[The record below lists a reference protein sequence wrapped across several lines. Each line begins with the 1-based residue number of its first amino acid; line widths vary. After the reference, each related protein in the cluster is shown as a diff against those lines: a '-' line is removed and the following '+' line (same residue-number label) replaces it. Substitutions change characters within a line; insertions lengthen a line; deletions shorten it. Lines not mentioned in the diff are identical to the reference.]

1 MANPAKAALNQLL
14 QKLGYEQLGVF
25 IGYLRA
31 SGWWKSV
38 GAKRPI
44 DASGAPLPWYSY
56 PFIHFVE
63 QRLRTRRPERLRVF
77 EFGSGNSTL
86 WWAQRA
92 DQVVA
97 VEDNRHWHG
106 YVQKNLP
113 ANVTYR
119 LAETEAQYIDCL
131 RGNAVRFEVIV
142 VDGSFRE
149 RCLDEAPASLADNG
163 VLIVDNSD
171 WDSLVE
177 PLARLERQ
185 GFRRLEFYG
194 LGPMNG
200 HPWGTS
206 VLYRDSN
213 VLGI

>member
-1 MANPAKAALNQLL
+1 LVSLVL
-14 QKLGYEQLGVF
+14 RRTGYEQLGVF

-38 GAKRPI
+38 GSKKPI

-56 PFIHFVE
+56 PSIHFLE
-63 QRLRTRRPERLRVF
+63 QRLRARQAKPLRVF

-92 DQVVA
+92 NQVVA
-97 VEDNRHWHG
+97 VEDNRHWYD
-106 YVQKNLP
+106 YVQKGLP
-113 ANVTYR
+113 GNVTYI
-119 LAETEAQYIDCL
+119 LAESETQYVACLSGDVAQ
-131 RGNAVRFEVIV
+131 FEVIV
-142 VDGSFRE
+142 VDGSYRE
-149 RCLDEAPASLADNG
+149 QCLAQAPASLTDDG
-163 VLIVDNSD
+163 VLVVDNSD
-171 WDSLVE
+171 WESLAH
-177 PLARLERQ
+177 PLVKLERL

-206 VLYRDSN
+206 VLYRSAN

>member
-1 MANPAKAALNQLL
+1 
-14 QKLGYEQLGVF
+14 
-25 IGYLRA
+25 
-31 SGWWKSV
+31 
-38 GAKRPI
+38 
-44 DASGAPLPWYSY
+44 
-56 PFIHFVE
+56 
-63 QRLRTRRPERLRVF
+63 
-77 EFGSGNSTL
+77 
-86 WWAQRA
+86 
-92 DQVVA
+92 VVA